1 LRASQFDKALDLAVK
16 YDFLGAEK
24 AYCLYRL
31 KQDDEAL
38 KLLPV
43 GPATQSAAQLHLA
56 AQLVRR
62 RTGSKGQDPQALTL
76 FVLADTALPQGKLRP
91 EHPAV
96 RAAAVACPGGTR
108 AACSMSPQSCV

>member
-56 AQLVRR
+56 
-62 RTGSKGQDPQALTL
+62 GSKGQDPQALTL